1 MTVLASGAGAQ
12 TSQQYTFLAPAWLWL
27 FVLLAAVITAYVV
40 QQFLRR
46 RYALRFSTLTLLRS
60 VAPRRPGWRRHLAAM
75 LMFFCLSWGIIALAR
90 PAGEVREPTQVG
102 TVMVAID
109 VSLSMQSTDIKPTRL
124 RAAESAATE
133 FVSDLPPSFNVGLVS
148 FSGVASVLVPPTQQ
162 HQLVVQ
168 GISELQL
175 ADSTAIGDGIVACLQ
190 AIRLVKTQNGGKAPP
205 AAIVLLSDGA
215 TNMGTPNDQATSN
228 AKAQGVPVSTVAL
241 GTPNGTVTI
250 DGQTTP
256 VPVDGPA
263 LQRIAQQ
270 TGGEYFRS
278 TSASQ
283 LRAIYSHL
291 RQQLGF
297 KTVPQELTAYF
308 IGLTV
313 LFGFLC
319 AATSLLW
326 QPRIL

>member
-1 MTVLASGAGAQ
+1 VIVLASTNQGF
-12 TSQQYTFLAPAWLWL
+12 TFLAPAWLWL
-27 FVLLAAVITAYVV
+27 FLIVAGLIAVYVA

-46 RYALRFSTLTLLRS
+46 RYALRFSNVNLLRA
-60 VAPRRPGWRRHLAAM
+60 VAPRRPGWRRHLAAS
-75 LMFFCLSWGIIALAR
+75 LLFFCLSWGVVALAR
-90 PAGEVREPTQVG
+90 PAGQVRVPTQVG
-102 TVMVAID
+102 TVMIAID

-124 RAAESAATE
+124 RAAEAAATD
-133 FVSDLPPSFNVGLVS
+133 FVDNLPPSFSVGLVS

-162 HQLVVQ
+162 HNLVVQ

-175 ADSTAIGDGIVACLQ
+175 ADSTAIGDGIVASLQ
-190 AIRLVKTQNGGKAPP
+190 AIRLLKGENGGKPPP

-215 TNMGTPNDQATSN
+215 TNMGTPNDQAAAD

-263 LQRIAQQ
+263 LQAIAQE

-278 TSASQ
+278 TSAQQ
-283 LRAIYSHL
+283 LHQIYQHL
-291 RQQLGF
+291 REELGF
-297 KTVPQELTAYF
+297 KIEPQELTAYF
-308 IGLTV
+308 VGLAV
-313 LFGFLC
+313 LFGFLGV
-319 AATSLLW
+319 AASLFW

>member
-1 MTVLASGAGAQ
+1 MIVLASSATGVPEGGLE
-12 TSQQYTFLAPAWLWL
+12 FLSPAWLWL
-27 FVLLAAVITAYVV
+27 FLLVGAMITVYIV

-46 RYALRFSTLTLLRS
+46 RYALRFSTLSLLRS
-60 VAPRRPGWRRHLAAM
+60 VAPRRPGWRRHLAAA
-75 LMFFCLSWGIIALAR
+75 LMFFCLSWGVIALAR
-90 PAGEVREPTQVG
+90 PAGRVRVPTQVG

-109 VSLSMQSTDIKPTRL
+109 VSLSMQSHDIKPTRL
-124 RAAESAATE
+124 RAAESAASE
-133 FVSDLPPSFNVGLVS
+133 FVNNLPPSFNVGLVS

-162 HQLVVQ
+162 HDLVVE
-168 GISELQL
+168 GISELKL

-190 AIRLVKTQNGGKAPP
+190 AIRLVKGQNGGKPPP

-215 TNMGTPNDQATSN
+215 TNMGTPNDQAAAE
-228 AKAQGVPVSTVAL
+228 AKAAGVPVSTVAL

-263 LQRIAQQ
+263 LQRIAEQ

-278 TSASQ
+278 TSAGSLHQ
-283 LRAIYSHL
+283 IYSHL
-291 RQQLGF
+291 RQELGF
-297 KTVPQELTAYF
+297 KVVPQELTAYF
-308 IGLTV
+308 IGLAV

-319 AATSLLW
+319 AAASLLW

>member
-1 MTVLASGAGAQ
+1 MIVLAGGSGAQPGQ
-12 TSQQYTFLAPAWLWL
+12 GFTFLSPAWLWL
-27 FVLLAAVITAYVV
+27 FLLLAGLIAVYAV
-40 QQFLRR
+40 QQLLRR
-46 RYALRFSTLTLLRS
+46 RYAVRFSTVGLLRS
-60 VAPRRPGWRRHLAAM
+60 VAPRRPGWRRHLAAA
-75 LMFFCLSWGIIALAR
+75 LMFFCLGSGVVALAR
-90 PAGEVREPTQVG
+90 PAGLVKVPTQVG

-124 RAAESAATE
+124 KAAESAATD
-133 FVSDLPPSFNVGLVS
+133 FVNNLPPSFNVGLVS
-148 FSGVASVLVPPTQQ
+148 FSGIASVLVPPTKQ

-175 ADSTAIGDGIVACLQ
+175 ADSTAIGDGIVASLQ
-190 AIRLVKTQNGGKAPP
+190 AIRLLKGENGGKPPP
-205 AAIVLLSDGA
+205 AALVLLSDGA
-215 TNMGTPNDQATSN
+215 TNMGTPNDQAAAD

-241 GTPNGTVTI
+241 GTPEGTVTI

-278 TSASQ
+278 TSAQQ
-283 LRAIYSHL
+283 LHEIYSHL

-297 KTVPQELTAYF
+297 KIEPQELTAYF
-308 IGLTV
+308 IGLAV

-319 AATSLLW
+319 AAASLLW

>member
-1 MTVLASGAGAQ
+1 MIVLATGVGPQSG
-12 TSQQYTFLAPAWLWL
+12 QQFTFLAPAWLWL
-27 FVLLAAVITAYVV
+27 FVLLAAMVTAYVV

-46 RYALRFSTLTLLRS
+46 RYALRFSTLSLLRS
-60 VAPRRPGWRRHLAAM
+60 VAPRRPGWRRHLAAT
-75 LMFFCLSWGIIALAR
+75 LMFFCLGWGIIALAR

-124 RAAESAATE
+124 RAAESAATD

-190 AIRLVKTQNGGKAPP
+190 AIKIVKGQNGGKSPP

-215 TNMGTPNDQATSN
+215 TNMGTPNDQA
-228 AKAQGVPVSTVAL
+228 AADARVQGVPVSTVAL

-263 LQRIAQQ
+263 LQRIANQ

-283 LRAIYSHL
+283 LHSIYSHL

-319 AATSLLW
+319 AAGSLLW

>member
-1 MTVLASGAGAQ
+1 
-12 TSQQYTFLAPAWLWL
+12 
-27 FVLLAAVITAYVV
+27 
-40 QQFLRR
+40 
-46 RYALRFSTLTLLRS
+46 
-60 VAPRRPGWRRHLAAM
+60 
-75 LMFFCLSWGIIALAR
+75 
-90 PAGEVREPTQVG
+90 
-102 TVMVAID
+102 MVAID

-124 RAAESAATE
+124 RAAESAATA

-175 ADSTAIGDGIVACLQ
+175 ADSTAIGDGIIACLQ
-190 AIRLVKTQNGGKAPP
+190 AIRIVKGQNGGKPPP

-215 TNMGTPNDQATSN
+215 PNMGTPNDQAASD
-228 AKAQGVPVSTVAL
+228 ARGQGVPVSTVAL

-263 LQRIAQQ
+263 LQRIANQ

-283 LRAIYSHL
+283 LHSIYSHL

-319 AATSLLW
+319 AASSLLW